1 MTLVP
6 PLAFTAIG
14 CFLIYAHF
22 FLVHANPDGP
32 HLELVAGVLL
42 VLALPLGLLQQR
54 VQRRMSEQRRLGGLE
69 QRRFRTE
76 QWTHFL
82 REGGWGFGGSD
93 QDSGGQRS
101 WSQDTGYRE
110 LFVSRQLHGGA
121 YQFGFELK
129 LPGELTLTT
138 AFGAAPPTGS
148 GGELRV
154 TCHFG
159 NVGEAMNRSLQRSL
173 LVLVLPP
180 VPGSLDL
187 FEHH

>member
-1 MTLVP
+1 MALVL
-6 PLAFTAIG
+6 PLGCTAIG
-14 CFLIYAHF
+14 GFLVYAHF
-22 FLVHANPDGP
+22 FLVHANPDDP
-32 HLELVAGVLL
+32 HLELVTGVLL
-42 VLALPLGLLQQR
+42 LLAFPLGLLQQR
-54 VQRRMSEQRRLGGLE
+54 AKRRKSEQRRLGGLK

-82 REGGWGFGGSD
+82 GEIGFDVESEQGL
-93 QDSGGQRS
+93 GGQRS

-110 LFVSRQLHGGA
+110 LLVSRQLHGGA

-129 LPGELTLTT
+129 RPGELTLTS